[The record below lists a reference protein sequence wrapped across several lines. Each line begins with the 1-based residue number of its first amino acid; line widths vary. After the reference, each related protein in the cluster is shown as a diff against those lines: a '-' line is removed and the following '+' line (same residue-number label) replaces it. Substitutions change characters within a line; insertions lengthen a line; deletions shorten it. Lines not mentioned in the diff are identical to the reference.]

1 MFTMA
6 TIHVDGK
13 EYQVD
18 GADNLLQACL
28 SLGLDIPYFCWHPAL
43 GSVGACRQCAVKQY
57 QNAEDTRG
65 RLVMSCMTPASDG
78 TFISI
83 EDGEAKEFRESVVE
97 WLMTNHPHDCPVC
110 EEGGNCHLQDMT
122 VMTGHSF
129 RRYRFTKRT
138 HRNQDLGPFISHEMN
153 RCIACYRCVRYY
165 KDYADGTDLGVY
177 GAHDNVYF
185 GRPEEGTLESEFSGN
200 LVEICPTGVFTDK
213 THSERYNRKWDMQ
226 FAPSI
231 CQQCSVGCN
240 TSPGERYGEL
250 RRIENRYNG
259 TVNHYFLCDRGRF
272 GYGYV
277 NRADRPRHP
286 LQRRGNDWI
295 TINAEQAVNV
305 AADVLRQAKKVIGI
319 GSPRASIES
328 NFALRAL
335 VGAENFSTGMPAG
348 EQARLELMLK
358 VLREGGIY
366 TPSLR
371 EIESYD
377 AVLVL
382 GEDLTQVGA
391 RVALS
396 VRQAVKGKAREMA
409 AAQKVAD
416 WQIAAILNIGQ
427 HAKHPLFVTNVD
439 ETRLDDIAAWSYRAP
454 VEDQA
459 RLGFAIAH
467 ALDESAPAVAGLERS
482 LESKLDVVV
491 QALAGA
497 KKPLIISG
505 THSGSSAMIEA
516 AANVARALKARGA
529 DVGITLLASHANS
542 VGLGLMG
549 GNTLDDALAQLSRGD
564 ADALVV
570 LENDLYRHAPKAQ
583 VDAALVNTA
592 NVIVVDHQRTAT
604 LEKAGLILST
614 ASFAESDGTSINHE
628 GRAQRFFQVYDPAYY
643 DHSIVMLESWRWL
656 HSVHSMVES
665 RQVDWTQLDHVIDA
679 VVAELPQLKGIKD
692 AAPDASFRIRG
703 QKLARSPH
711 RSSGRTAARANI
723 NVHEPRQPKDQ
734 DSMFAFS
741 MEGNNQPGAPRSQIP
756 FAWAPGWN
764 SPQAWNKFQD
774 EVGGKLRNGDP
785 GVRLFECGSGQL
797 EWFNRVPDAFISN
810 EGWRVAPYYQLFGSE
825 EMSQRSPV
833 FQQRMPQ
840 PTLVINPNDAARL
853 GVNDGA
859 AVELTCSGET
869 LRLPVRFSSALQAGQ
884 IGLPLG
890 MPGVPPFLS
899 GAQIDKLQEAA
910 Q

>member
-1 MFTMA
+1 MA

-13 EYQVD
+13 EYEVN

-78 TFISI
+78 TFISV
-83 EDGEAKEFRESVVE
+83 EDAEAKEFRESVVE

-138 HRNQDLGPFISHEMN
+138 HQNQDLGPFISHEMN

-165 KDYADGTDLGVY
+165 KDYAGGTDLGVY

-185 GRPEEGTLESEFSGN
+185 GRPEDGTLESEFSGN
-200 LVEICPTGVFTDK
+200 LVEVCPTGVFTDK

-231 CQQCSVGCN
+231 CQQCSIGCN
-240 TSPGERYGEL
+240 ISPGERYGEL
-250 RRIENRYNG
+250 RRIENRFNG
-259 TVNHYFLCDRGRF
+259 SVNHYFLCDRGRF

-277 NRADRPRHP
+277 NRKDRPRHSRQ
-286 LQRRGNDWI
+286 LRGTDWVSLS
-295 TINAEQAVNV
+295 AEQIVNA
-305 AADVLRQAKKVIGI
+305 AADIMRQGKKVIGI
-319 GSPRASIES
+319 GSGRASIES
-328 NFALRAL
+328 NFALKQL
-335 VGAENFSTGMPAG
+335 VGADNFSTGMASR
-348 EQARLELMLK
+348 EHDNVMRILE
-358 VLREGGIY
+358 VLRDGGIY

-396 VRQAVKGKAREMA
+396 VRQAVKGKARELA

-427 HAKHPLFVTNVD
+427 HAKHPLFVTHVA
-439 ETRLDDIAAWSYRAP
+439 ETRLDDIAAWSYRAS
-454 VEDQA
+454 VEEQA
-459 RLGFAIAH
+459 RLGFAIAN
-467 ALDESAPAVAGLERS
+467 AIDGDAPAAGEFERS
-482 LESKLDVVV
+482 LNGKLDVVV
-491 QALAGA
+491 QALSGA

-505 THSGSSAMIEA
+505 THSGSQAMIEA
-516 AANVARALKARGA
+516 AANVARALKNKGA
-529 DVGITLLASHANS
+529 DVGITLLAPQTNS
-542 VGLGLMG
+542 IGLAMLG
-549 GNTLDDALAQLSRGD
+549 GQPLESALDMLTKGE
-564 ADALVV
+564 ADTVV
-570 LENDLYRHAPKAQ
+570 IMENDLYRHAPAAL
-583 VDAALVNTA
+583 VDAALN
-592 NVIVVDHQRTAT
+592 NSHQVIVLDHQQTQT
-604 LEKAGLILST
+604 LEKADYILPAST
-614 ASFAESDGTSINHE
+614 FAESDGTVVNHE
-628 GRAQRFFQVYDPAYY
+628 GRAQRFFQVFDPAFY
-643 DHSIVMLESWRWL
+643 DNSVQVTESWRWL
-656 HSVHSMVES
+656 HSLHAVLES
-665 RQVDWTQLDHVIDA
+665 RKIDWSQLDHVIDT
-679 VVAELPQLKGIKD
+679 VIAEYPQLAAIKE

-711 RSSGRTAARANI
+711 RYSGRTAMRANI
-723 NVHEPRQPKDQ
+723 SVHEPRQPQDKDT
-734 DSMFAFS
+734 MFAFS
-741 MEGNNQPGAPRSQIP
+741 MEGNNQPSAPRSQIP

-774 EVGGKLRNGDP
+774 EVGGHLRNGDP
-785 GVRLFECGSGQL
+785 GVRLIEPSASGL
-797 EWFNRVPDAFISN
+797 NWFTP
-810 EGWRVAPYYQLFGSE
+810 VAPTPAAGQWQVAPMYRLFGSE
-825 EMSQRSPV
+825 ELSQRSPV
-833 FQQRMPQ
+833 FGQRMSEAVM
-840 PTLVINPNDAARL
+840 VINPQEGEKL
-853 GVNDGA
+853 GVNEGA
-859 AVELTCSGET
+859 LLQLQCGGET
-869 LRLPVRFSSALQAGQ
+869 VNLPVHFSAALPAGQ
-884 IGLPLG
+884 VGLPLG
-890 MPGVPPFLS
+890 MPGVPLFLS
-899 GAQIDKLQEAA
+899 GATIEKLQEAA